1 MVNEEL
7 KKQMVQKIDDGEF
20 ESSDLLEFMD
30 LFCQICNQSE
40 DIQEEVG
47 EWDCKFQVQ
56 LEGLED
62 FWIDIREGQFGFG
75 TGHVQEADNILKANP
90 ENAAQIFIGEK
101 DATAAYMS
109 GALKIEGNLPNAVK
123 LRTIIEIVREELE
136 D

>member
-7 KKQMVQKIDDGEF
+7 KKLMVQKIDDGEF

-30 LFCQICNQSE
+30 LFCQICNESE
-40 DIQEEVG
+40 DIQEEVE
-47 EWDCKFQVQ
+47 EWDCKFQV
-56 LEGLED
+56 EIDGHED
-62 FWIDIREGQFGFG
+62 FWINISEGQFKFD
-75 TGHVQEADNILKANP
+75 TGHIQEADNTLKATA
-90 ENAAQIFIGEK
+90 ENAAQIFIGER

-109 GALKIEGNLPNAVK
+109 GALKIEGKLPNAVK